1 MEQQIPDFYSLPISN
16 DFLFKHV
23 LLFKPICKH
32 IIEEL
37 FHTKIADI
45 TYLQT
50 EETIDVYPDSH
61 GIRLD
66 VKIADANNTHY
77 NLEMQVRNTKNIKT
91 GKYLLPKRTRYY
103 QAMLDVDMLQKGQDY
118 DELAATYI
126 IFFCLFDFFEAGQRI
141 YTFKKRCLENL
152 DIELNDEA
160 TLVFLN
166 TKGTKGRVSSDIQ
179 SLFDYINNNI
189 ITSDFTKEV
198 DNTIVNI
205 KNDKKVREAY
215 MTYEMRMKDL
225 RNEAFYEGEAK
236 GLAEGRAEGEAVGMA
251 KGKSEGKFEAI
262 KNLMSTLS
270 CSIDK
275 AMDMLKTPPEERQY
289 FKDMLAKNL

>member
-1 MEQQIPDFYSLPISN
+1 MEQLITDFYKLPISN

-32 IIEEL
+32 ILEEL
-37 FHTKIADI
+37 FHTEIADI

-77 NLEMQVRNTKNIKT
+77 NLEMQVKNPMNPKT
-91 GKYLLPKRTRYY
+91 GNKLLPKRTRYY

-126 IFFCLFDFFEAGQRI
+126 IFFCLFDFFEANQRV

-152 DIELNDEA
+152 DIELKDEA
-160 TLVFLN
+160 TIIFLN
-166 TKGTKGRVSSDIQ
+166 TKGTKGNVSSDIQ
-179 SLFDYINNNI
+179 SLFDYINSNI
-189 ITSDFTKEV
+189 ITSSFTQEV
-198 DNTIVNI
+198 ADTIVNI
-205 KNDKKVREAY
+205 KNDKKVRSAY

-225 RNEAFYEGEAK
+225 RNEAFYEG
-236 GLAEGRAEGEAVGMA
+236 RAEGEAVGMA
-251 KGKSEGKFEAI
+251 KGEAKGKAEGETKEKFATV
-262 KNLMSTLS
+262 KR
-270 CSIDK
+270 
-275 AMDMLKTPPEERQY
+275 MLKRG
-289 FKDMLAKNL
+289 KSSLAEIAEDTELPLTTVQQIQAEMQTA

>member
-1 MEQQIPDFYSLPISN
+1 MEQLITDFYKLPISN

-32 IIEEL
+32 ILEEL
-37 FHTKIADI
+37 FHTEIADI

-77 NLEMQVRNTKNIKT
+77 NLEMQVKNTKNLKT

-126 IFFCLFDFFEAGQRI
+126 IFFCLFDFFGAKQRV
-141 YTFKKRCLENL
+141 YTFRKRCLENL
-152 DIELNDEA
+152 DIELKDEA
-160 TLVFLN
+160 TIIFLN
-166 TKGTKGRVSSDIQ
+166 TKGTKGNVSSDIQ
-179 SLFDYINNNI
+179 SLFDYINNNV
-189 ITSDFTKEV
+189 ITSSFTQEV
-198 DNTIVNI
+198 ADTIVNI
-205 KNDKKVREAY
+205 KNDKKVRSAY

-236 GLAEGRAEGEAVGMA
+236 GETKEKFATVKRMLKRGKSTLAEIAEYTE
-251 KGKSEGKFEAI
+251 
-262 KNLMSTLS
+262 L
-270 CSIDK
+270 
-275 AMDMLKTPPEERQY
+275 P
-289 FKDMLAKNL
+289 LATVQKIQAEMQTA